1 MAFKEK
7 GRPAEG
13 SPIPKYVL
21 ADASDPTE
29 TAFALQV
36 SRLARLYAVNAA
48 MAETLAPLVFQGARQ

>member
-1 MAFKEK
+1 MATIEK

-29 TAFALQV
+29 TSLALQV
-36 SRLARLYAVNAA
+36 SRLARLYAIDVV
-48 MAETLAPLVFQGARQ
+48 MAETLAPLVFGEVHS